1 LSLMTRTIALP
12 LVRRLYNSMFSST
25 LASSSPPTFGSKL
38 SWQPIVLI
46 GAVGGFLSGL
56 LGIGGGTAMVP
67 LLVFLGGLSQR
78 EAHATSLAAMI
89 LIAGAA
95 LIVYGGAGRI
105 DFVAALALV
114 LGSLVG
120 ARTGAG
126 LLAKASERAL
136 KLSFGTFLILA
147 AALLALNP

>member
-1 LSLMTRTIALP
+1 
-12 LVRRLYNSMFSST
+12 MFSTSH
-25 LASSSPPTFGSKL
+25 ASFSSPTFGSSL
-38 SWQPIVLI
+38 NWQLIVLI

-95 LIVYGGAGRI
+95 LIVYGGAGQI

-120 ARTGAG
+120 ARTGAS
-126 LLAKASERAL
+126 LLAEASERTL
-136 KLSFGTFLILA
+136 KLCFGNFLIVA
-147 AALLALNP
+147 AALLVLNP

>member
-1 LSLMTRTIALP
+1 
-12 LVRRLYNSMFSST
+12 
-25 LASSSPPTFGSKL
+25 
-38 SWQPIVLI
+38 
-46 GAVGGFLSGL
+46 
-56 LGIGGGTAMVP
+56 
-67 LLVFLGGLSQR
+67 
-78 EAHATSLAAMI
+78 MI

-95 LIVYGGAGRI
+95 LIVYGGAGRS
-105 DFVAALALV
+105 DLVAAVALV
-114 LGSLVG
+114 LGWLVG

>member
-1 LSLMTRTIALP
+1 M
-12 LVRRLYNSMFSST
+12 SST
-25 LASSSPPTFGSKL
+25 SLASPAPSELGSTL
-38 SWQPIVLI
+38 SWKLIVLI
-46 GAVGGFLSGL
+46 GVVGGFLSGL

-67 LLVFLGGLSQR
+67 LLVFLGGLAQR

-105 DFVAALALV
+105 DFVAAMALV

-120 ARTGAG
+120 ARIGAG
-126 LLAKASERAL
+126 LLATASERAL
-136 KLSFGTFLILA
+136 KLSFGAFLILA

>member
-1 LSLMTRTIALP
+1 MGRTITL
-12 LVRRLYNSMFSST
+12 RRARRFYIPMSST
-25 LASSSPPTFGSKL
+25 ALASSAPPQFGSKL
-38 SWQPIVLI
+38 GWQLIVLI
-46 GAVGGFLSGL
+46 GVVGGFLSGL

-67 LLVFLGGLSQR
+67 LLVFLGGLAQR

-105 DFVAALALV
+105 DFVAALALI
-114 LGSLVG
+114 LGSLLG
-120 ARTGAG
+120 ARTGAD

-136 KLSFGTFLILA
+136 KLSFGTFLVLA